1 AMVASQTHDVAV
13 ITDQIA
19 KLVVSNANEKEFNGK
34 NEVKAKDM
42 NLNTAKKEN
51 FVVAKKSTSKQQET
65 TSTKKETKVVSSTK
79 SNDDEW
85 ESF

>member
-1 AMVASQTHDVAV
+1 MVASQTHDVAV

-34 NEVKAKDM
+34 NEVKARDM
-42 NLNTAKKEN
+42 KKEQKAP
-51 FVVAKKSTSKQQET
+51 FQIQKKDAKQKKQTVGEEI
-65 TSTKKETKVVSSTK
+65 KKA
-79 SNDDEW
+79 DEW